1 MTKTAIAR
9 APGMRLRY
17 EGERIDAYTEGSPF
31 NTGSPNEVRVFMPDG
46 TSRLLEPR
54 LELRNHSPTGFNWGY
69 GGSGPAQLALAI
81 LADFTDEPEFALAHY
96 QRFKGEFIAPIQT
109 HKWTITAEQILEWMH
124 KAP

>member
-17 EGERIDAYTEGSPF
+17 EGERTADSV
-31 NTGSPNEVRVFMPDG
+31 EVNIFLPDG
-46 TSRLLEPR
+46 TSRPLDPR
-54 LELRNHSPTGFNWGY
+54 NDLRNHSPDGFEFGY